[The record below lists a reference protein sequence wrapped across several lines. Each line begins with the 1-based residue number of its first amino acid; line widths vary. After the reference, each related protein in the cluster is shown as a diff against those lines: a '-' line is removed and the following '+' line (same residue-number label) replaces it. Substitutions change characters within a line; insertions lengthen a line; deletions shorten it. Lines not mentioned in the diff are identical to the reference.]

1 MTELLM
7 TKESLETV
15 RIDRWLFAA
24 RFYKTRSQAL
34 KACEGGKV
42 KIDGRSVKPHK
53 FVRVGDHLTIH
64 HHDRY
69 RAVEILA
76 LAQRGLPPKEARLL
90 YREEVKHSL
99 IQENEELLNLFYKTE
114 KKSRLKYKGRPTKKE
129 RRKLDNMKERF
140 S

>member
-1 MTELLM
+1 MA
-7 TKESLETV
+7 KEPLETV

-24 RFYKTRSQAL
+24 RFYKTRNQAL

-42 KIDGRSVKPHK
+42 KVDGRSAKPHK
-53 FVRVGDHLTIH
+53 FVRTGDRLTIH

-69 RAVEILA
+69 RNIEILA
-76 LAQRGLPPKEARLL
+76 LAQRGLPPKEAKLL
-90 YREEVKHSL
+90 YREEIKHSL
-99 IQENEELLNLFYKTE
+99 TQENEELLNLFYKTE

-129 RRKLDNMKERF
+129 RRKIDNIKRRF

>member
-1 MTELLM
+1 MA
-7 TKESLETV
+7 KEPLETV

-24 RFYKTRSQAL
+24 RFYKTRNQAL

-42 KIDGRSVKPHK
+42 KVDGRSAKPHK
-53 FVRVGDHLTIH
+53 FVRTGDRLTIH

-69 RAVEILA
+69 RNIEILA
-76 LAQRGLPPKEARLL
+76 LAQRGLPPKEAKLL
-90 YREEVKHSL
+90 YREDIKHSL
-99 IQENEELLNLFYKTE
+99 TQENEELLNLFYKTE

-129 RRKLDNMKERF
+129 RRKIDNIKRRF